1 MTTDNVTLDITLC
14 DVSTKVR
21 CLCTINA
28 AKLTPCQLIILGLV
42 QIPCLRATNQSKECG
57 LFREIMESRKVHTG
71 NKFVALRIV
80 DTYTLN
86 NLDAFSAL
94 PGQDQENEAFSL
106 SDLRSIQTN
115 STLKVSGP
123 MCVRVKA

>member
-1 MTTDNVTLDITLC
+1 
-14 DVSTKVR
+14 
-21 CLCTINA
+21 
-28 AKLTPCQLIILGLV
+28 
-42 QIPCLRATNQSKECG
+42 
-57 LFREIMESRKVHTG
+57 MESRKVHTG